1 MGRVEPTDI
10 EELSVGLDFSAPIT
24 IPVHQEP
31 KPTLILGE
39 NGTGKSTCLH
49 ALAYLSEG
57 DFWSALQPGVHSIEF
72 GFRGDRMLSMSV
84 DPDGMRDYRQAI
96 EVHARLGTEHIVD
109 TLRNYGGHEYAV
121 PRVDFY
127 EVTALSG
134 LRVDASGRLVA
145 AGYAGTSSE
154 RDGVGLV
161 GVERETLEMTMRL
174 LASGDLHDHAAP
186 HLSYL
191 PEWYPRLLQH
201 SPVRVMGTH
210 RLGALPSRIVRTWR
224 ENPRQTPDAAHP
236 TRISGAIVASRDETI
251 SFIQAGLAN
260 AYGTITLFSDM
271 EQWLGAD
278 PPTASSVFPFDVLVG
293 GEQSDEQ
300 VAFSDTMDVVD
311 DLSLAH
317 RLSALGKFLR
327 RYFETEQYERV
338 ARALCDT
345 DKPAHLSTSTGE
357 QQLLALFYGVLVAL
371 PPRCVVLV
379 DEPELS
385 LHVAW
390 QLTLIQDLVEAA
402 DMRGSRVVVATH
414 SPAIVN
420 DWWDWVIEP
429 AR

>member
-1 MGRVEPTDI
+1 MGLVEPTEI
-10 EELSVGLDFSAPIT
+10 RELSVGLDFSAPIT

-49 ALAYLSEG
+49 SLAYASEG
-57 DFWSALQPGVHSIEF
+57 NFWDALQPGVHSIEF
-72 GFRGDRMLSMSV
+72 GFSGDRTLSLSMDS
-84 DPDGMRDYRQAI
+84 GGTRDYRQAI
-96 EVHARLGTEHIVD
+96 EVRACLGAEPID
-109 TLRNYGGHEYAV
+109 ATLPGGGGYEVADV
-121 PRVDFY
+121 IVDFY
-127 EVTALSG
+127 EVAALNS

-145 AGYAGTSSE
+145 AGHSETSLE
-154 RDGVGLV
+154 RDYVRSIGL
-161 GVERETLEMTMRL
+161 ERETLEMTMRL
-174 LASGDLHDHAAP
+174 LASGDLLDHGTAL
-186 HLSYL
+186 HYL
-191 PEWYPRLLQH
+191 PERYPRLLQD

-210 RLGALPSRIVRTWR
+210 RLGVIPSRNVRTWR
-224 ENPRQTPDAAHP
+224 EDPRQKPDTAHP
-236 TRISGAIVASRDETI
+236 NRRSGSIVPPRDDTI
-251 SFIQAGLAN
+251 SFIQAGVAN
-260 AYGTITLFSDM
+260 AYGKMTFFNEV

-278 PPTASSVFPFDVLVG
+278 PPAASSIFPFDVLVG

-300 VAFSDTMDVVD
+300 VASSDTMDVVD
-311 DLSLAH
+311 DLSLPH
-317 RLSALGKFLR
+317 RLGALGKFLG

-371 PPRCVVLV
+371 PPRCVVLI

-390 QLTLIQDLVEAA
+390 QLTLVQDLVEAA
-402 DMRGSRVVVATH
+402 DMRGSRIVVATH

-420 DWWDWVIEP
+420 DWWDWVVEP